1 MAGLDEIRAL
11 FRIEIGNCNLKVTV
25 LKCLISTSCGSLEAK
40 LIRFY
45 TYMMKIYFMFTNFVN
60 III

>member
-11 FRIEIGNCNLKVTV
+11 FRIEVGNCNLKVTA
-25 LKCLISTSCGSLEAK
+25 LKCLISTSCDSLEAK

-45 TYMMKIYFMFTNFVN
+45 TLYDKNLFYIY
-60 III
+60 

>member
-11 FRIEIGNCNLKVTV
+11 FRIEVGNYNLKVTV
-25 LKCLISTSCGSLEAK
+25 LKCLISTSYDRLEDK

-45 TYMMKIYFMFTNFVN
+45 PCVIKIHFMFTNFVK